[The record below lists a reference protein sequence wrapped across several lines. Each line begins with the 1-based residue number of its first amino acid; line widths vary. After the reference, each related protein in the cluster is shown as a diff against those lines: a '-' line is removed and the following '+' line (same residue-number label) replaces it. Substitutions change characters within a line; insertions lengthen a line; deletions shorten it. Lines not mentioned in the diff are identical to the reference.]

1 MKIARAGASFVVSVA
16 LAAPGGGASA
26 RGDAPPAEAGTAPDR
41 AALRRE
47 LRELTA
53 PAPYFD
59 ILATAMVGGGLRFN
73 NPYRLAHVLGQ
84 SAESLS
90 STAPYLELALGATT
104 GRPTG
109 LQHGARLGFSIA
121 LEGVPQQVLTPAYQA
136 VLRLPPSFLLY
147 GWAGVPIILNPDANV
162 GAELAVG
169 AAWLA
174 RAGLGVVLAAVA
186 DGFYGAGTRETTA
199 ALYPVLSA
207 QVGLLVGY
215 EVLP

>member
-1 MKIARAGASFVVSVA
+1 MKVARAGAAFFVSVA
-16 LAAPGGGASA
+16 LTAGGSSA
-26 RGDAPPAEAGTAPDR
+26 RGDPPPSEPRAPPDR
-41 AALRRE
+41 AELRRE

-53 PAPYFD
+53 PEPYFD
-59 ILATAMVGGGLRFN
+59 ILATAMVGTGLRFN

-84 SAESLS
+84 SAQSLS

-109 LQHGARLGFSIA
+109 VQHGARLGFTFS

-147 GWAGVPIILNPDANV
+147 GWAGAPIILTPDVNV

-174 RAGLGVVLAAVA
+174 RAGIGVVLAAVA

>member
-1 MKIARAGASFVVSVA
+1 MKIARASASLIVSVA
-16 LAAPGGGASA
+16 ITAAGGGSSA
-26 RGDAPPAEAGTAPDR
+26 RGDAPPAEAASPPDR
-41 AALRRE
+41 AALRRQ

-53 PAPYFD
+53 PETYFD
-59 ILATAMVGGGLRFN
+59 ILATAMVGEGLRFN
-73 NPYRLAHVLGQ
+73 NPYRLARELGQ
-84 SAESLS
+84 NGQSLS
-90 STAPYLELALGATT
+90 STAPYLELALGATIS
-104 GRPTG
+104 RPTG
-109 LQHGARLGFSIA
+109 VQHGARLGFSIA

-136 VLRLPPSFLLY
+136 VIRLPPSFLLY

-169 AAWLA
+169 GAWLA
-174 RAGLGVVLAAVA
+174 RAGIGVVLAAVA

>member
-1 MKIARAGASFVVSVA
+1 MKTARVSASLIVSVA
-16 LAAPGGGASA
+16 LAAAAGGSNARAEGA
-26 RGDAPPAEAGTAPDR
+26 PAVAGTTPDR
-41 AALRRE
+41 AALRRQ

-53 PAPYFD
+53 PDAYFD
-59 ILATAMVGGGLRFN
+59 ILATAMVGMGLRFN
-73 NPYRLAHVLGQ
+73 NPYRLAHELGQ
-84 SAESLS
+84 SGQSLS

-109 LQHGARLGFSIA
+109 VQHGARLGFSIA
-121 LEGVPQQVLTPAYQA
+121 LEGVPQEVLTPAYQA
-136 VLRLPPSFLLY
+136 VIRLPPSFLLY
-147 GWAGVPIILNPDANV
+147 GWAGVPIILNPDANF

-169 AAWLA
+169 GAWLA

>member
-1 MKIARAGASFVVSVA
+1 MKIVRGVASLVVSVA
-16 LAAPGGGASA
+16 IAALGGSSA
-26 RGDAPPAEAGTAPDR
+26 LGDALPEPGTPPDR
-41 AALRRE
+41 AALRRD

-53 PAPYFD
+53 PDPYFD
-59 ILATAMVGGGLRFN
+59 ILATAMVGAGLRFN

-109 LQHGARLGFSIA
+109 VQHGARLGFSIA

-136 VLRLPPSFLLY
+136 VLRLPPSFLVY
-147 GWAGVPIILNPDANV
+147 GWAGAPVILSPDVNV

-174 RAGLGVVLAAVA
+174 RAGIGVVLAAVA